1 VDVVV
6 YDDRDNRYV
15 PLLVA
20 LGSAALTAAIVG
32 GLTYELGRSQ
42 PAESQPLSSVSEPQ
56 AGGAA
61 APSGATIDPTC
72 ASSVERA
79 DAAVA
84 IGERLER
91 SLAEQTSLVDE
102 LLAGRATSEQV
113 LDQALPPLTASAKDR
128 QAFLQAVTAYRQAQD
143 ECRQ

>member
-6 YDDRDNRYV
+6 YDDEDKRYV

-20 LGSAALTAAIVG
+20 LGSAALVATVIG

-42 PAESQPLSSVSEPQ
+42 PVESQPLSSVTEPQ
-56 AGGAA
+56 AAA
-61 APSGATIDPTC
+61 SEEPAC
-72 ASSVERA
+72 ASAVEQA
-79 DAAVA
+79 DAALA

-91 SLAEQTSLVDE
+91 SLADQTSLVDE
-102 LLAGRATSEQV
+102 LLAERATSEQV

-128 QAFLQAVTAYRQAQD
+128 QAFLQAVAAYRQAQD
-143 ECRQ
+143 ECQQ

>member
-6 YDDRDNRYV
+6 YDDRDKRYV

-20 LGSAALTAAIVG
+20 LGSAALAATIVG

-42 PAESQPLSSVSEPQ
+42 SVESQPLSSVTEPQ
-56 AGGAA
+56 AAA
-61 APSGATIDPTC
+61 LEDPTC

-91 SLAEQTSLVDE
+91 SLAEQTSLMDE
-102 LLAGRATSEQV
+102 LLARRATSEQV